1 MLVLGT
7 RAAAETWV
15 AAGRVGGAGIEMA
28 TVVLKPNSVLLGG
41 IKA

>member
-1 MLVLGT
+1 MLVRGT
-7 RAAAETWV
+7 WAAAETWV
-15 AAGRVGGAGIEMA
+15 AAGWGVGVGIEMA